1 MENTTTINAVLE
13 KKLDSY
19 GSCNN
24 DFVAAQEITVTIT
37 LNEYRDLVSFKAVG
51 QKKIDEANSDKYT
64 RDTENA
70 KLREEI
76 AALKAEIYELKKNTE
91 TVNNKED

>member
-1 MENTTTINAVLE
+1 MENTTTINSVLE

-19 GSCNN
+19 SSNNN

-76 AALKAEIYELKKNTE
+76 AALKAEIYELKKNNE
-91 TVNNKED
+91 NANKEDL

>member
-19 GSCNN
+19 SSNNN

-64 RDTENA
+64 RDTENT

-76 AALKAEIYELKKNTE
+76 AALKAEIYELKKNNE
-91 TVNNKED
+91 TSNKEDL

>member
-19 GSCNN
+19 GSSNN

-51 QKKIDEANSDKYT
+51 QKKIDEANSGKYT

-76 AALKAEIYELKKNTE
+76 AALKAEIYELKKSAE
-91 TVNNKED
+91 TANDKED

>member
-1 MENTTTINAVLE
+1 MENTSTINAVLE

-19 GSCNN
+19 SSSNN

-37 LNEYRDLVSFKAVG
+37 LNEYRDLVSFKAVW

-76 AALKAEIYELKKNTE
+76 ATLKAEIYELKKNNE
-91 TVNNKED
+91 NANKEDL

>member
-1 MENTTTINAVLE
+1 MENTSTINTVLE

-19 GSCNN
+19 SSSNN

-76 AALKAEIYELKKNTE
+76 AALKAEIYELKKSAE
-91 TVNNKED
+91 TANDKED

>member
-1 MENTTTINAVLE
+1 MENTTTINSVLE

-19 GSCNN
+19 GSSNN

-64 RDTENA
+64 RDAENA

-76 AALKAEIYELKKNTE
+76 AALKAEIYELKKNNE
-91 TVNNKED
+91 NANKEDL